1 MINLTVAQY
10 VGYDLGQDNLTFHDP
25 RYNQILAEAVAHSGE
40 EGFTAETYF
49 MQHPD
54 VGISALAVDLAID
67 RHQLGKGFQLKER
80 EGGLKQHV
88 LHLVLDFRLHII
100 EQQMKD
106 IQKQLKLAGSDMEQV
121 KPLME
126 EFSRIQKLRNAVARQ
141 LGNNLVK

>member
-1 MINLTVAQY
+1 MCI
-10 VGYDLGQDNLTFHDP
+10 
-25 RYNQILAEAVAHSGE
+25 R
-40 EGFTAETYF
+40 
-49 MQHPD
+49 
-54 VGISALAVDLAID
+54 D
-67 RHQLGKGFQLKER
+67 R
-80 EGGLKQHV
+80 HV